1 MDKYVVPQK
10 PSPPNPK
17 PIPRKQWNRG
27 LIELNGRMEPK
38 YCHSVSGLLTESYS
52 QIGAFPHLYHI
63 NGEPCPSH
71 SNRIQTTMYPLGVR
85 NLGFSALDFDNKG
98 IYLASVTKAGCL
110 TVHDFEALYCQSYAS
125 NPCLAEDESKLVLH
139 LPSHRQRDCVRWNPA
154 NQDEV
159 VCTSMLSDEV
169 LVFDI
174 GYISSQ
180 PSQVLRIGSSFSC
193 HSITRKGLSD
203 VAFTLDDNSRLLASD
218 TSGDINVWDRRM
230 SALPYLELTTPS
242 YCTLNSIESNV
253 ENQIIFGAGKN
264 GVIYM
269 WDLRG
274 GRASSAFQSHREFSQ
289 PSHRPLASFKLAS
302 FLEKISPLKA
312 QSDIVAKS
320 IHSIDLDPSCPYQL
334 AFHLDDGWSGVLN
347 LYNFQVTHIHC
358 PPPAWLNE
366 SYNSACILSSRK
378 PSWLPTNSI
387 YVVGSSSENGIHLLD
402 FYPDSSSPT
411 HVDYN
416 EDERGMSGPNNQ
428 TKRNRFLPLTE
439 GVTACAVHPLNGTI
453 VAGTKL
459 SSLLMISQ
467 SHQPC

>member
-253 ENQIIFGAGKN
+253 ENQ
-264 GVIYM
+264 V
-269 WDLRG
+269 
-274 GRASSAFQSHREFSQ
+274 E
-289 PSHRPLASFKLAS
+289 
-302 FLEKISPLKA
+302 
-312 QSDIVAKS
+312 
-320 IHSIDLDPSCPYQL
+320 
-334 AFHLDDGWSGVLN
+334 
-347 LYNFQVTHIHC
+347 
-358 PPPAWLNE
+358 NE

>member
-38 YCHSVSGLLTESYS
+38 YRHSVSGLLTESYS

-85 NLGFSALDFDNKG
+85 K
-98 IYLASVTKAGCL
+98 
-110 TVHDFEALYCQSYAS
+110 
-125 NPCLAEDESKLVLH
+125 
-139 LPSHRQRDCVRWNPA
+139 
-154 NQDEV
+154 
-159 VCTSMLSDEV
+159 
-169 LVFDI
+169 
-174 GYISSQ
+174 
-180 PSQVLRIGSSFSC
+180 
-193 HSITRKGLSD
+193 
-203 VAFTLDDNSRLLASD
+203 
-218 TSGDINVWDRRM
+218 
-230 SALPYLELTTPS
+230 
-242 YCTLNSIESNV
+242 
-253 ENQIIFGAGKN
+253 
-264 GVIYM
+264 
-269 WDLRG
+269 
-274 GRASSAFQSHREFSQ
+274 
-289 PSHRPLASFKLAS
+289 
-302 FLEKISPLKA
+302 
-312 QSDIVAKS
+312 
-320 IHSIDLDPSCPYQL
+320 
-334 AFHLDDGWSGVLN
+334 
-347 LYNFQVTHIHC
+347 
-358 PPPAWLNE
+358 NE